1 MTNKQV
7 KAAYEKYKLRLQSY
21 GQRDLDSV
29 YKSCSSRKRAAWQ
42 YCVGKCNELNGS
54 RLSVISYSC
63 FFFSAGFT
71 FKDEEGKKYFMFI
84 TSSNDT
90 VMEVD
95 DE

>member
-1 MTNKQV
+1 MDKRIQI
-7 KAAYEKYKLRLQSY
+7 AYERYKWSLAKY
-21 GQRDLDSV
+21 GQRGLDSV
-29 YKSCSSRKRAAWQ
+29 YKSHSSRKRAAWQ
-42 YCVGKCNELNGS
+42 YCVDKCRELNGS
-54 RLSVISYSC
+54 RLSVIGYNC
-63 FFFSAGFT
+63 FHFSVGFT